1 MGRTGGPGCGASR
14 HGGPVRHVVL
24 SAGRHPGAPVR
35 HGTESVPR
43 GTGSPNGLASGIK
56 GTGKIAAG
64 AGKISLSPGQLG
76 FPVVTPGT
84 APDAD
89 DLRASFTR
97 FFTERGHAAVP
108 SASLIPH
115 DPSVLFTIAGM
126 VPFKPFF
133 LGDEVPPW
141 TRATSVQKCF
151 RTLDIDIVGT
161 TQRHCTFFEMLGNF
175 SFGDYFKAE
184 AIPYAWELVTE
195 VLGIDGD
202 RVWITVHESDDE
214 AEHIWRDSVGV
225 PAARIQRMGEDN
237 FWKMGDTG
245 PCGPRSELYF
255 DKGAD
260 YGADGGPAFGGAERF
275 VEIWNLVFMQ
285 YNRGTDGSTEDLP
298 RPSIDT
304 GAGLERILPLLQGVD
319 SIFATDLFLP
329 MIETAQSITG
339 RTYGR
344 DESVDI
350 GLRILADHGRA
361 MSMLV
366 SDGVLPANEG
376 RGYVLRRIIRRAIR
390 RARQLGVDGSCTPRL
405 VDAAVGILGGAYPAM
420 AEQHGL
426 ISDVVSRE
434 EEGFL
439 RTLATGSTI
448 LEEQLASSLA
458 SVSGEVAFRL
468 HDTYGFPVELT
479 VEIAEEAGLAVDLAG
494 FEEAMDRQRSQ
505 ARAAA
510 RAGKT
515 VAGEQA
521 YRSVLDLEGQ
531 TVFVGQRPDG
541 YAAPARVVAV
551 LADLDPGRVGQA
563 EIFLDRTP
571 FYAEGGGQMGD
582 TGTIVTETGTAQVY
596 DTVSALPGLTS
607 HRATLTGEIFA
618 GQDALAAIDGPRRD
632 ALRRNHTGTHLL
644 HAALR
649 TVLGDQV
656 RQQGSLVAPDRLR
669 FDFSHHGGVSPE
681 ELAAVSAMANAEV
694 LTDDEVVVEETT
706 KAEAEAMGALAFFG
720 DKYGERVRVVRAGE
734 HSVELCGGTHVGA
747 LGMIGPI
754 TVVSESSIGSNT
766 RRIEAVTGAS
776 AIERIAA
783 REGLLTEAA
792 ALLRTEP
799 EHVLEAID
807 RLLERQRAAER
818 ALEQARSRELQSEA
832 ASLVAEATQ
841 GVVVARRDGL
851 APDLLRDL
859 AQSIRRT
866 GGLRAVVLGGS
877 PDGERAALAVAAD
890 RTAGHEADGGQVH
903 AGDLVK
909 QVAPLLGGGG
919 GGSPEVAV
927 AGGKE
932 LSGIDRALDEARRA
946 LVGG

>member
-1 MGRTGGPGCGASR
+1 M
-14 HGGPVRHVVL
+14 
-24 SAGRHPGAPVR
+24 
-35 HGTESVPR
+35 
-43 GTGSPNGLASGIK
+43 
-56 GTGKIAAG
+56 
-64 AGKISLSPGQLG
+64 
-76 FPVVTPGT
+76 TPGT

-97 FFTERGHAAVP
+97 FFTGRGHAAVP

-202 RVWITVHESDDE
+202 RVWVTVHESDDE

-245 PCGPRSELYF
+245 PCGPCSELYF

-285 YNRGTDGSTEDLP
+285 YNRSADGSTEDLP

-344 DESVDI
+344 DEGVDI

-426 ISDVVSRE
+426 ISDVVARE

-448 LEEQLASSLA
+448 LEEQLASGLE

-510 RAGKT
+510 RASKT

-649 TVLGDQV
+649 AVLGDQV

-694 LTDDEVVVEETT
+694 LTDDDVVVEETT

-776 AIERIAA
+776 AIDRIAA

-859 AQSIRRT
+859 AQSIRST

-927 AGGKE
+927 AGGKDP
-932 LSGIDRALDEARRA
+932 SGIDRALDEARRA